1 MKLVILGR
9 KSESTYILTNYLNKS
24 FSVKCVF
31 VENKL
36 SKKQFFKRRI
46 KKIGLATVLGQ
57 ILFKILI
64 EKPMSFCSKSRI
76 SQIKHKHK
84 LDANIPSVPIKE
96 VKNVNSPILISKLKE
111 IAPQLVIVSGTRI
124 ISESVLHCIDAPFIN
139 IHAGITPRYRGVHGA
154 YWALTE
160 NKSNLAGVT
169 VHFIDKGI
177 DTGEVIDQALIKIDK
192 TDNFCTYPTKQLAI
206 GLPMLKDI
214 VKAISKNQ
222 LIVKESKVQTSKLWS
237 HPTIFQYIKYFI
249 NGIK

>member
-24 FSVKCVF
+24 FSIECVF
-31 VENKL
+31 LENKL

-64 EKPMSFCSKSRI
+64 ESPMRICSKRKI
-76 SQIKHKHK
+76 SKIKHKHK
-84 LDANIPSVPIKE
+84 LNANIPSVPLEE
-96 VKNVNSPILISKLKE
+96 VKSVNSQILISKLKE

-124 ISESVLHCIDAPFIN
+124 ISESVLRCIDAPFIN

-160 NKSNLAGVT
+160 NKPNLAGVT

-177 DTGEVIDQALIKIDK
+177 DTGAVIDQAVIELDK

-206 GLPMLKDI
+206 GLPMLKNI

-222 LIVKESKVQTSKLWS
+222 LIAKESKVQTSKLWS
-237 HPTIFQYIKYFI
+237 HPTIFQYLKYFI
-249 NGIK
+249 NGVK